1 MRKNNVFTFSFMNYM
16 KRFGILELA
25 LIIISIFIFA
35 PLFVLF
41 LFLSIIHFCLCFNQ
55 TITLDPF
62 QIERKYK
69 DEGGIG
75 ADKISE
81 KVEKYYYINKMT
93 KYKKNYMFITLFGDI
108 EYRKKHNLN
117 GSYEDNVNKINS
129 VKIYRSFKN
138 EKEFIEA
145 LNKKL
150 GNKEI

>member
-93 KYKKNYMFITLFGDI
+93 KYKKKLYV
-108 EYRKKHNLN
+108 Y
-117 GSYEDNVNKINS
+117 Y
-129 VKIYRSFKN
+129 SFW
-138 EKEFIEA
+138 
-145 LNKKL
+145 
-150 GNKEI
+150 